1 MWKPEEDTSRQ
12 LLGLFLVFHE
22 EDRIP
27 TNEVARVTLID
38 RNGNEM
44 AKRMPQDNSGRQA
57 KGRPIR
63 AAFFTR
69 QNVIKTRGAGSEV
82 FGGGSRL
89 VAPGYATLCPGVA
102 RSSVYMPILAW
113 RGGLCQGDIAHRRG
127 EIKSTRSRVVGR
139 AKLLELASERNEENM
154 GETRCTKE
162 QDNEQTR
169 TNYGEG

>member
-1 MWKPEEDTSRQ
+1 MKSQGQTDSRS
-12 LLGLFLVFHE
+12 VFHQ
-22 EDRIP
+22 
-27 TNEVARVTLID
+27 TK
-38 RNGNEM
+38 RN
-44 AKRMPQDNSGRQA
+44 
-57 KGRPIR
+57 
-63 AAFFTR
+63 
-69 QNVIKTRGAGSEV
+69 KTRGAGSEV

-113 RGGLCQGDIAHRRG
+113 RGGLCRGDIAHRRG
-127 EIKSTRSRVVGR
+127 EIKWTRSRVVGR